1 MGEGNDSSVW
11 SKSIENINFL
21 SVNQMNAQIKITE
34 VWKSQNLTNNPVNSN
49 KAIITASKIGLR
61 SGATGKL
68 NEVSGSDNL
77 KACYIN
83 DGAKAWNKTPSII
96 KNCKSL
102 FSAKIEIKKFVKTL
116 PV

>member
-1 MGEGNDSSVW
+1 
-11 SKSIENINFL
+11 
-21 SVNQMNAQIKITE
+21 MNAQIKITG
-34 VWKSQNLTNNPVNSN
+34 VWKSQNLTNYPVNFN
-49 KAIITASKIGLR
+49 KAIINTSKIGLR
-61 SGATGKL
+61 LGATGKL

-102 FSAKIEIKKFVKTL
+102 FSAKIEIKKFVMTL
-116 PV
+116 PVC